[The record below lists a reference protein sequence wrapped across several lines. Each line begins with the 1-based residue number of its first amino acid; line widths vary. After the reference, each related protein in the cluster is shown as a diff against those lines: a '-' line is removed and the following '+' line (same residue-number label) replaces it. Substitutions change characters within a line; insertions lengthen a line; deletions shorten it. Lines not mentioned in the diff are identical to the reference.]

1 MPEPAGTPAATT
13 WKFPRAFWI
22 GNGVELFERAAYYG
36 TFIALVLYLTRVVGM
51 SDALAGLV
59 GGLFGAGIYLF
70 PFFSGAVADRI
81 GFRPALVLA
90 FALLATGYGMLGFL
104 HTTAPV
110 LLALF
115 LVVLGGSFVK
125 PVITGTVA
133 RSSDAVNRARAFS
146 LFYMTVNIGAFLG
159 KTVVKGIR
167 QDLGVGRVPFF
178 SAGAAA
184 CALVLVLL
192 FYRPPEGGAEKPRNA
207 RETLRGMLTAM
218 SNLRFLAL
226 ILITAGFWAIQG
238 QLYASMPKYVLRLVG
253 EQAAPEWYANINPFV
268 VVLLVVP
275 ITQLVR
281 RWRPELAISVAML
294 LIPFSSLAMALAHL
308 FPGRQVTV
316 LGFAMHPITLMMIL
330 GIALQGV
337 AECFLSPKYLEF
349 ASRQA
354 PPGQEGIYLGYAHMN
369 TFFAWLFGFILSG
382 FLLERYVPNPATLPA
397 DVRARR
403 LAAIAGE
410 GTMPECYAHAH
421 YLWYAFALVGL
432 VSFVALLVFFAV
444 TRRIDARRAA
454 S

>member
-1 MPEPAGTPAATT
+1 MTETTGTAGATT
-13 WKFPRAFWI
+13 WRFPRAFWI
-22 GNGVELFERAAYYG
+22 GNGVELLERAAYYG

-51 SDALAGLV
+51 SDAKAGLI

-70 PFFSGAVADRI
+70 PFFSGAIADRI
-81 GFRPALVLA
+81 GFRNALILA

-104 HTTAPV
+104 HTEAPV

-133 RSSDAVNRARAFS
+133 RSSDATNRARAFS

-184 CALVLVLL
+184 FALVMVLI
-192 FYRPPEGGAEKPRNA
+192 FYWPKEGGEEQPRDIGD
-207 RETLRGMLTAM
+207 TLRGMLTAM

-253 EQAAPEWYANINPFV
+253 EHAAPEWYANINPFV

-275 ITQLVR
+275 VTQLVR
-281 RWRPELAISVAML
+281 RWKPELAISVAML
-294 LIPFSSLAMALAHL
+294 LIPFSALSMALAHL
-308 FPGRQVTV
+308 FPGREVTV

-330 GIALQGV
+330 GISIQGL

-349 ASRQA
+349 ASKQA
-354 PPGQEGIYLGYAHMN
+354 PPGQEGLSLGYAHMN

-397 DVRARR
+397 EVQAQR

-410 GTMPECYAHAH
+410 GPMPACYAHAH

-432 VSFVALLVFFAV
+432 VSFVALLVFFVV
-444 TRRIDARRAA
+444 TNRVDARRARA
-454 S
+454 